1 MIAEKMFCARMVS
14 PFLERNFSLLI
25 HRMKALFPLTR
36 NGFRGKFQVSR
47 REDQAMSPAQSG
59 QYEDLRRRITSAVR
73 RSCPSWL
80 GSQAEDIVQNVLV
93 RLVQA
98 EKKSEGDSGYS
109 AMYLEKAAHG
119 ATVDEIRRRCRRKE
133 QAIED
138 PRIMEVAR
146 DPGADP
152 ERHTAG
158 VDIGQAIR
166 ECMTRLVKP
175 RRLAVTLYLQGCT
188 VPETGRRRG
197 WTTKRAEN
205 LVYRGLADLR
215 QCLERRGLN
224 P

>member
-1 MIAEKMFCARMVS
+1 MGNDENISV
-14 PFLERNFSLLI
+14 
-25 HRMKALFPLTR
+25 
-36 NGFRGKFQVSR
+36 
-47 REDQAMSPAQSG
+47 
-59 QYEDLRRRITSAVR
+59 EDLRRRIASAVR
-73 RSCPSWL
+73 RTCPSWL
-80 GSQAEDIVQNVLV
+80 SIQAEDIVQNVLV
-93 RLVQA
+93 RLVQSA
-98 EKKSEGDSGYS
+98 KMNEGNPSYS

-138 PRIMEVAR
+138 PRIMDGAS

-152 ERHTAG
+152 ERRTSG
-158 VDIGQAIR
+158 SEVGKAIR
-166 ECMTRLVKP
+166 ECMTRLVRP

-215 QCLERRGLN
+215 QCLERKGLN